1 MSEISEKLRSVIEQG
16 IKETFNLDVD
26 KNDFSVEI
34 PKDKNHG
41 DYSTNAAMRYAKI
54 LRKSPREIAENLS
67 KTLQNSD
74 IIEKIEIAG
83 PGFINFFIRNDS
95 LTKIISD
102 ILKNGENYFKS
113 NIGGGTKIM
122 VEYVSAN
129 PTGDLHL
136 GHARGAAYGDT
147 LTRILS
153 FVGYDVLREYYV
165 NDAGNQIEVLG
176 NSLFERYKEALGLP
190 FDLSKIG
197 YQGKDV
203 IKLAHDIAAQDKNK
217 WVDDDSIERKD
228 YFKKVGTKLELDKIK
243 KDLDLY
249 RIHFDHYQSELD
261 LYRSGK
267 VDNALKEVKKTPYT
281 YELDGALWLKT
292 TEFGDDKDRV
302 LIKSDGSLTYFTPDI
317 SYHKDKFDR
326 GYDKLIDI
334 LGADHHGYIARLKAG
349 LKILGYNPDNLDIAI
364 VQMVRLM
371 ENGEEV
377 KMSKRTGN
385 AVTIRELCEDVGV
398 DVARYF
404 FISKPIISHLDFD
417 LGLARNQSNENP
429 VYYIQYAYARMISIL
444 RKDDS
449 YEIKDSYSLL
459 NNEKEIQL
467 IKHLGELK
475 HVLEDVTK
483 VKEVNI
489 VANYAYRL
497 AQLFHSFYND
507 LTVIDKDNEALTKER
522 LSLVKACAI
531 TLKTTL
537 GLLGIEAK
545 ESMKN
550 D

>member
-267 VDNALKEVKKTPYT
+267 VENALKEVKKTPYT

-334 LGADHHGYIARLKAG
+334 LGADHHGYIVRLKAG

-429 VYYIQYAYARMISIL
+429 VYYIQYAYARMMSIL
-444 RKDDS
+444 RKNDS
-449 YEIKDSYSLL
+449 FEIKDAYSLL

-537 GLLGIEAK
+537 SLLGIEAK